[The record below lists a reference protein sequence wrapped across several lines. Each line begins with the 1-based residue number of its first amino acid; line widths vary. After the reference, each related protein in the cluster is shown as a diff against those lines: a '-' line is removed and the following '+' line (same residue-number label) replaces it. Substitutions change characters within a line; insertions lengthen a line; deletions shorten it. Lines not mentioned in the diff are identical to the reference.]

1 MRQNNSCFAME
12 TISHEMVLFF
22 LVGCNVTDVAKLGLF
37 IIKNKLYTKIIA
49 FEGLKKGEK

>member
-1 MRQNNSCFAME
+1 
-12 TISHEMVLFF
+12 MVLFF